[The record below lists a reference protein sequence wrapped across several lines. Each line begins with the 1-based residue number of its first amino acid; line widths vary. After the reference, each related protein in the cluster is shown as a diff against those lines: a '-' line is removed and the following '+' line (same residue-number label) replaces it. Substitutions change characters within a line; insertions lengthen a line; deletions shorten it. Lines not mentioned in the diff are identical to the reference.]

1 MKLINYIKIQKIGVY
16 LNIKIM
22 LINVNKSCMQSFI
35 EIGQPIKEEMG
46 VNTYTYA
53 MDTLPSLQSDL
64 QIKAGT
70 LQPKSAYR
78 HGLSLLKN

>member
-1 MKLINYIKIQKIGVY
+1 MGLVY

-46 VNTYTYA
+46 GKYRYICNGYAPIITVRYSNKSRYATAKISIYTWFI
-53 MDTLPSLQSDL
+53 TL
-64 QIKAGT
+64 K
-70 LQPKSAYR
+70 K
-78 HGLSLLKN
+78 LKNKE